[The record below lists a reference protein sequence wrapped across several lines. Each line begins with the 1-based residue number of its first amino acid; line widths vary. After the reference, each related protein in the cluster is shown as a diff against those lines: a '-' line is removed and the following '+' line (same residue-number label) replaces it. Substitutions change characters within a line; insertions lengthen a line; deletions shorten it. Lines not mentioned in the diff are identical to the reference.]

1 MSQKINFAKMH
12 GLGNDFVII
21 NQRDLPK
28 NCDLQ
33 QLSLKIA
40 NRHTGIGC
48 DQFIIYDKKPNYYEM
63 IIYNQDGSSAK
74 LCGNASRCL
83 AKLVYLDLG
92 IKEITLRID
101 PLHNSTSAG
110 NLCVDPVLESS
121 RTLEYAP
128 VLRSVSPTNSSAEA
142 NPARGLIYGKELS
155 CKILNEHEIEVDSG
169 IVSFEEDWMPS
180 SEKIWPVVERYM
192 IDIKEV
198 ICADIGNPHFVI
210 FSDLAIEDKE
220 IIGEKLQEKEL
231 FADGVNVNFA
241 SIKDNKIYLSVW
253 ERGTGL
259 TLACGSG
266 ACASFASAV
275 KLGFISSPCQV
286 VFQLGSLQMS
296 KQGENIIMT
305 GPATLVSR
313 GEFFYD

>member
-1 MSQKINFAKMH
+1 MLKKINFAKMH

-74 LCGNASRCL
+74 LCDNASRCL
-83 AKLVYLDLG
+83 TKLIYLDLG
-92 IKEITLRID
+92 IKEITLR
-101 PLHNSTSAG
+101 
-110 NLCVDPVLESS
+110 V
-121 RTLEYAP
+121 
-128 VLRSVSPTNSSAEA
+128 
-142 NPARGLIYGKELS
+142 YGKELS
-155 CKILNEHEIEVDSG
+155 CKILNENEIEVDSG

-220 IIGEKLQEKEL
+220 IIGEKLQGKQL

-266 ACASFASAV
+266 ACASFASGV